1 MLGPGFGRPS
11 GGSTIV
17 AFEWIL
23 VLLLGAIAASAFARR
38 FSVPYPALLAVGG
51 VGLALVSGVPE
62 LTLPPDLV
70 LALFVAPILLDA
82 AFDTSLRDLKDNWR
96 PVTGLVVVAV
106 GITTAAVAVVA
117 CALVPD
123 LPWAAAVA
131 LGAIV
136 APPDAA
142 AATAVLRQVR
152 LPRRLVVV
160 LEGESLLNDASALL
174 LYRLAVGAFAA
185 GGFRLADAAP
195 ALALVTLGSLAFGLA
210 AALAFHW
217 LNARVAD
224 APSAV
229 LLQFIGTFGVWIAA
243 EHLQLSG
250 ILTIVTYGVLL
261 GRIAP
266 DRTPARLRVP
276 SYAVWETATFSLSVL
291 AFALIGFQ
299 LRPILVGVP
308 SAELARDLLVALAV
322 LATVILVRIPWV
334 MAYNTVARW
343 RIRRHGFHPPRPMLA
358 PTFQGG
364 VVIAWCG
371 MRGVVT
377 VAAALALP
385 DGFPHRG
392 TIVLAAFVTVLGT
405 LLIQGCTL
413 APLLRWLDLHD
424 DGQRDRE
431 LALARRGVLAAALAS
446 LEGDRSEAAEAL
458 RGEYRERLA
467 AISAGDG
474 GRLAESSHGEARRR
488 AVGAARRELS
498 ALRRAGRIGDDVY
511 HAVEEDLD
519 WIEMSVG

>member
-1 MLGPGFGRPS
+1 MG
-11 GGSTIV
+11 
-17 AFEWIL
+17 
-23 VLLLGAIAASAFARR
+23 LLLAAVVASAAARR
-38 FSVPYPALLAVGG
+38 FALPYPALLAVGG
-51 VGLALVSGVPE
+51 VGLALVPGVPA
-62 LTLPPDLV
+62 LAVPPDLA

-96 PVTGLVVVAV
+96 PVTGLVIVAV
-106 GITTAAVAVVA
+106 GITTVAVAAVAR
-117 CALVPD
+117 ALVPD
-123 LPWAAAVA
+123 LPWGAAIA

-142 AATAVLRQVR
+142 AATAVLRQAP

-174 LYRLAVGAFAA
+174 VFRLAVGAVAT
-185 GGFRLADAAP
+185 GGLHLADVAP
-195 ALALVTLGSLAFGLA
+195 ALALVTVGSLAFGVA

-243 EHLQLSG
+243 ERLQLSA
-250 ILTIVTYGVLL
+250 ILTIVTYGIML

-266 DRTPARLRVP
+266 DRTPARMRVP
-276 SYAVWETATFSLSVL
+276 SYAVWETVTFSLSVL

-299 LRPILVGVP
+299 LRPILV
-308 SAELARDLLVALAV
+308 ELPPAALVRDLGFALAV
-322 LATVILVRIPWV
+322 LATVIVVRLAWV
-334 MAYNTVARW
+334 MTYNAVARW
-343 RIRRHGFHPPRPMLA
+343 RVRRHGFHPPRPMLA
-358 PTFQGG
+358 PTFRGG

-385 DGFPHRG
+385 EGFPHRD
-392 TIVLAAFVTVLGT
+392 TLVLAAFVTVLGT

-413 APLLRWLDLHD
+413 VPLLHRLDLHD
-424 DGQRDRE
+424 DGQIDRE
-431 LALARRGVLAAALAS
+431 LALARETVLNAALAVLESDDSEAAAAL
-446 LEGDRSEAAEAL
+446 RS
-458 RGEYRERLA
+458 EYRERLA
-467 AISAGDG
+467 AIPAGG
-474 GRLAESSHGEARRR
+474 GRLAQSSHGAARRR
-488 AVGAARRELS
+488 AVERARRELS
-498 ALRRAGRIGDDVY
+498 ALRRQGRIGDDTF

-519 WIEMSVG
+519 WIEMSVDLPEP